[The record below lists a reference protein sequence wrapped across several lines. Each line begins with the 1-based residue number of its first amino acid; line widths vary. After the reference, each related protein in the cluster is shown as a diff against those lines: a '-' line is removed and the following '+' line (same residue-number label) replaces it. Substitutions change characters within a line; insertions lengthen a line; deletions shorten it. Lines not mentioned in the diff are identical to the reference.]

1 VYHTVTSGAGA
12 TSCGCDPRGTS
23 YSWIVGA
30 EGAIEVGISV
40 EVGSTVGVGETIEGA
55 VAVGLMISIAGVFG
69 TAIVGPGAGGA
80 TQPPINPAMK
90 IDTSEIFM
98 SSSLVI
104 EPQQSLI
111 RIILYG
117 GNFADP

>member
-1 VYHTVTSGAGA
+1 
-12 TSCGCDPRGTS
+12 
-23 YSWIVGA
+23 
-30 EGAIEVGISV
+30 VGISV